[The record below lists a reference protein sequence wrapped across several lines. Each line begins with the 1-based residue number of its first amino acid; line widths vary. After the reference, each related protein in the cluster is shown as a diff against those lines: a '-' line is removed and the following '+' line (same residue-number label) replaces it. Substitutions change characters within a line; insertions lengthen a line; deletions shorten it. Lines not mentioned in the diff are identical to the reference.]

1 LREWPLGGSA
11 RRRFGREPVDA
22 LLPADL
28 HAVEM
33 SRSTINHGDGA
44 GAQSEHRP
52 ALVFDECD
60 GGETFEDRL
69 VVGVRRNGGEID
81 ALALRVGPDVTDK
94 LTGPSVK

>member
-1 LREWPLGGSA
+1 
-11 RRRFGREPVDA
+11 
-22 LLPADL
+22 
-28 HAVEM
+28 
-33 SRSTINHGDGA
+33 
-44 GAQSEHRP
+44 
-52 ALVFDECD
+52 VFDECD